1 VKGKNTKE
9 RPMKLTVTTFVTLD
23 GVMQGPGGH
32 DEDLSGGFELG
43 GWVTPHIDD
52 DFGRR
57 VDDIFGRAEA
67 IVLGRTTYDMMY
79 PYWSQFPDQDNVV
92 AAGLNNLPK
101 YIATSHPEG
110 LTWNNAHP
118 IEGDVVE
125 AVRKLKEQPGGELQ
139 VHGSHGLI
147 QTLLAAGLV
156 DEINLF
162 IFPVVLGQGKRL
174 FGMGAQPS
182 GMRLEN
188 SEVSSTGVIIATYV
202 TTGAPSL
209 VDLPGV

>member
-1 VKGKNTKE
+1 
-9 RPMKLTVTTFVTLD
+9 MKLTVTTFVTLD

-43 GWVTPHIDD
+43 GWVTPHIDE

-57 VDDIFGRAEA
+57 VDDIFGRADA

-101 YIATSHPEG
+101 HIATSHPDG
-110 LTWNNAHP
+110 LTWNNAHA

-125 AVRKLKEQPGGELQ
+125 AVGKLKEQPGGELQ

-147 QTLLAAGLV
+147 QTLLKAGLV
-156 DEINLF
+156 DELNLF

-174 FGMGAQPS
+174 FEPGAQPT

-209 VDLPGV
+209 EDIPGV